1 MEHQRHQRETGG
13 NGTRRHPRNRDRRNA
28 RPAAE
33 HTHPRPPGRQ
43 IRLETGSRTTNNDY
57 NKTRT
62 TAHEPEHSL
71 DPPDTKPGPY
81 PQLTSCS
88 STTRT
93 NATEQSRAQSNYAA
107 VIPLRE

>member
-1 MEHQRHQRETGG
+1 MKLAETAPGG
-13 NGTRRHPRNRDRRNA
+13 TPETVIVATPGQPQNTLTPV
-28 RPAAE
+28 P
-33 HTHPRPPGRQ
+33 PPGRQ